1 MPHRRPRVL
10 ALIPRRVFELTE
22 GQAKAPVL
30 VVLGD
35 IAGVVRDIDLGQASL
50 PTPCTEFD
58 VAALQRHLAKA
69 TGRPWQPDAAVC
81 EQALAALA
89 PVVQAEYRGEGMPF
103 GPEVAVADDASPLDR
118 FIAFTGR
125 SPEWTSDRA

>member
-1 MPHRRPRVL
+1 M
-10 ALIPRRVFELTE
+10 TE

-30 VVLGD
+30 VVLDD
-35 IAGVVRDIDLGQASL
+35 IAGGVRDIDFSMLTAEVLGHGW
-50 PTPCTEFD
+50 D
-58 VAALQRHLAKA
+58 LAKA
-69 TGRPWQPDAAVC
+69 TGRSWQPDAAVC
-81 EQALAALA
+81 EQALATLA
-89 PVVQAEYRGEGMPF
+89 PVVQPEYRGEGMPF